1 MKFKSTLILL
11 IALVACISCSKESA
25 NPKEKGTIYYIKFKA
40 GGVQYAVNNVNDTTS
55 SNWGSVT
62 FSTLLNTHTAAA
74 HYTSNSTSFSA
85 LSLGLTTSEPLQVKK
100 YENLTTE
107 NLSTDNL
114 PKGNINFNNFYSSSS
129 NIVIEVVE
137 KTNDYT
143 KFRFSGRLKKYN
155 TTDQFIDITEGEL
168 VFKNFTFGK

>member
-1 MKFKSTLILL
+1 MKLKSTLILL
-11 IALVACISCSKESA
+11 IALVVCIACSKESA

-100 YENLTTE
+100 YENLSTE
-107 NLSTDNL
+107 NLPN
-114 PKGNINFNNFYSSSS
+114 GNINFNNNYSSSS
-129 NIVIEVVE
+129 NTVIEVVE

-143 KFRFSGRLKKYN
+143 KFRFSGRLKKHN
-155 TTDQFIDITEGEL
+155 TTDQFLDITEGEL